1 MNNLFLILSNTGS
14 STEPASGSGSTE
26 KITEA
31 LKNMVKSPIFY
42 IVIGAIVLLIIAIYL
57 LRRIVKP
64 SAGVVKVVVRHGN
77 IYKIIDEKSQNY
89 FMVPFTDSLG
99 AIVSLGDR
107 ELSSD
112 KLFINNGPD
121 ALYMINYTLTY
132 KIVGIEKFFK
142 YRDTFQNDIAVK
154 LNDGLREYSDNGHV
168 NELIKDYRSH
178 SNDLVSVI
186 NGFVEEF
193 GVEASQFKI
202 NFIEP
207 LGKK

>member
-1 MNNLFLILSNTGS
+1 MNNLLLVL
-14 STEPASGSGSTE
+14 ADSGSQEPSTTE

-42 IVIGAIVLLIIAIYL
+42 IVIGAIVLLIITIYL

-64 SAGVVKVVVRHGN
+64 STGVVKIVVRHGS

-89 FMVPFTDSLG
+89 FMVPFTDGLG
-99 AIVSLGDR
+99 AIVSLGNR

-121 ALYMINYTLTY
+121 ALYKINYTLTY
-132 KIVGIEKFFK
+132 KVIDIEKFYK
-142 YRDTFQNDIAVK
+142 YKDSFQNDIAVK
-154 LNDGLREYSDNGHV
+154 LNDGLREYADNDHV

-178 SNDLVSVI
+178 SKDLVDVI
-186 NGFVEEF
+186 NNLVEDY
-193 GVEASQFKI
+193 GVEASQFKV